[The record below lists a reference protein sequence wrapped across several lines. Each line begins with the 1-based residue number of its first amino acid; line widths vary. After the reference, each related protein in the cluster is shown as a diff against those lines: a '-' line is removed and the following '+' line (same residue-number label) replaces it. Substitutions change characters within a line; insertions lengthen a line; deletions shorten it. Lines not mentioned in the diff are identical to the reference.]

1 MLTTTPLAAW
11 TLTAA
16 STVPVALP
24 DGGLAVTV
32 PGCVHTDL
40 MAAGLIP
47 DPYLDLNE
55 TLTAWVSQADWTYST
70 TLPAIVAPHAD
81 VVFEGL
87 DTVADLYLDDRL
99 LGSVTDMH
107 RTWRFPLG
115 PGPAGRI
122 LQVRFRSKARAAAA
136 AALAKGLA
144 SGYPQPFNAI
154 RSMACSFGWD
164 WGPMTITSGI
174 WRPARVETWSTARL
188 DEVRAA
194 VSLVGGDGVLD
205 IVAAAVGDL
214 TGLDVVAS
222 CDGVTVTAA
231 PGPLQLVVPRPAVWW
246 PVGFGEQPLSDVTV
260 ELRRG
265 DVVLDQRALRVGFRT
280 VQWHRDPD
288 AEGTPLVC
296 RVNGVRVNQRGFSW
310 IPDDAFPHRVT
321 AARYRERLGQAV
333 WAHANT
339 VRVWGGGIFEDDAF
353 YDACD
358 ELGLLVWQ
366 DCLFACYPY
375 DEQPETVADVEAEV
389 RQNLARIGHH
399 ASLALINGGNEVVW
413 GAVDWWAE
421 LTDRPWGDGYFH
433 DLLPWL
439 VAEVTPHLTYLPNSP
454 VSDAAATL
462 GGHTVDVH
470 PNSDDHGTTHLW
482 DVWNERD
489 WSAYR
494 DHRPR
499 FAAEF
504 GWQAPPT
511 WTTLVRA
518 VHDDPLTPD
527 SPGMAAHQKAFG
539 GSLKLM
545 RGLATHYRV
554 PTDLRDWHW
563 AMQLNQAD
571 AVSAG
576 VEWLRSTAPRC
587 AGQLVWQLN
596 DCWPVVSWS
605 AVDGDGRP
613 KPVLYGLRR
622 SFAPRL
628 VTVQPDLAGLPEL
641 VCVNDS
647 PDPWQVA
654 GRALRLS
661 YDGRELGRVAVRL
674 TVEPALTGRLP
685 LDGLG
690 SPQRPAAELIVVEV
704 TGADRAVAWYV
715 EPRDSLL
722 TPPDL
727 YLEVTPT
734 GAGYAVTLTA
744 ESLVRQATLLVD
756 QLDPDACADSG
767 LVTLLPG
774 DQVTIGVRSPTVP
787 TVDEVRAVLR
797 TANDLVAGVTPPAA
811 DARPGGPARP
821 LGRPAV

>member
-310 IPDDAFPHRVT
+310 IPDDLRVLVIRRYLPDWLAAVSSAMDDAKGPKQQIVTWVEANLKQAADTGHGWLMGIVQTMPSNPSIDDTIDQAHTVMRDSINQAWSDLLDADESKTRIAAALTAGILNAGFRELAAGQCVDLVIEMAVT
-321 AARYRERLGQAV
+321 ATKGL
-333 WAHANT
+333 
-339 VRVWGGGIFEDDAF
+339 VRS
-353 YDACD
+353 
-358 ELGLLVWQ
+358 
-366 DCLFACYPY
+366 
-375 DEQPETVADVEAEV
+375 
-389 RQNLARIGHH
+389 LAR
-399 ASLALINGGNEVVW
+399 
-413 GAVDWWAE
+413 
-421 LTDRPWGDGYFH
+421 
-433 DLLPWL
+433 
-439 VAEVTPHLTYLPNSP
+439 
-454 VSDAAATL
+454 
-462 GGHTVDVH
+462 
-470 PNSDDHGTTHLW
+470 
-482 DVWNERD
+482 
-489 WSAYR
+489 
-494 DHRPR
+494 
-499 FAAEF
+499 
-504 GWQAPPT
+504 
-511 WTTLVRA
+511 
-518 VHDDPLTPD
+518 
-527 SPGMAAHQKAFG
+527 
-539 GSLKLM
+539 
-545 RGLATHYRV
+545 
-554 PTDLRDWHW
+554 
-563 AMQLNQAD
+563 
-571 AVSAG
+571 
-576 VEWLRSTAPRC
+576 
-587 AGQLVWQLN
+587 
-596 DCWPVVSWS
+596 
-605 AVDGDGRP
+605 
-613 KPVLYGLRR
+613 
-622 SFAPRL
+622 
-628 VTVQPDLAGLPEL
+628 
-641 VCVNDS
+641 
-647 PDPWQVA
+647 
-654 GRALRLS
+654 
-661 YDGRELGRVAVRL
+661 
-674 TVEPALTGRLP
+674 
-685 LDGLG
+685 
-690 SPQRPAAELIVVEV
+690 QR
-704 TGADRAVAWYV
+704 
-715 EPRDSLL
+715 
-722 TPPDL
+722 
-727 YLEVTPT
+727 
-734 GAGYAVTLTA
+734 
-744 ESLVRQATLLVD
+744 
-756 QLDPDACADSG
+756 
-767 LVTLLPG
+767 
-774 DQVTIGVRSPTVP
+774 
-787 TVDEVRAVLR
+787 
-797 TANDLVAGVTPPAA
+797 
-811 DARPGGPARP
+811 
-821 LGRPAV
+821 